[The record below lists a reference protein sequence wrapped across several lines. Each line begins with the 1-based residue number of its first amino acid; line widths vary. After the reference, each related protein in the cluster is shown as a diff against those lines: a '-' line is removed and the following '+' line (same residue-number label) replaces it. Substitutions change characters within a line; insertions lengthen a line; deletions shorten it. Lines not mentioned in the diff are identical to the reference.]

1 MNGTD
6 SNRQK
11 QKLKT
16 SKLAVASMSLGI
28 LSLLILGFKVV
39 IVLYPY
45 RLNVLLWNI
54 MGLLG
59 LIGLILGAVAFERI
73 KRSRWMLKGSALA
86 ILGIIFAASSSNLWL
101 LERARPRSSAFR
113 NPGVSN
119 LSRLGKAML
128 IYALD
133 NHQYPQPNQ
142 WCDLLLEHGEVDIEK
157 FVYPSI
163 ELALRWPLRSGK
175 LLSWPSPKRGRCHFA
190 INPNCEPNSPP
201 DTVLLFETK
210 EGWNQFGG
218 PEILT
223 TQRHYGDGCNIL
235 YNDSQVNFGKSI
247 AELNWGKAQLREESK
262 NKIKKQD

>member
-1 MNGTD
+1 MSGAD

-16 SKLAVASMSLGI
+16 SKLAVASVSLGI
-28 LSLLILGFKVV
+28 LGLLILCFKVV
-39 IVLYPY
+39 TVLYPY

-86 ILGIIFAASSSNLWL
+86 ILGIVFAASSSNLWL
-101 LERARPRSSAFR
+101 LERARPRSSALR
-113 NPGVSN
+113 LPIGSN
-119 LSRLGKAML
+119 LHQLGKAML
-128 IYALD
+128 LYSND
-133 NHQYPQPNQ
+133 NNGCYPEPNR
-142 WCDLLLEHGEVDIEK
+142 WCDLLLEHGEVDVEN
-157 FVYPSI
+157 FVCPSI
-163 ELALRWPLRSGK
+163 ELVLRWPLRSGK

-190 INPNCEPNSPP
+190 MNPNCEPNSPP

-218 PEILT
+218 PELLT
-223 TQRHYGDGCNIL
+223 TQRHDGDGYNIL
-235 YNDSQVNFGKSI
+235 HNDSQVNFEKSI

-262 NKIKKQD
+262 IR

>member
-1 MNGTD
+1 MSGTD
-6 SNRQK
+6 NNRQK

-16 SKLAVASMSLGI
+16 SKLAVASVSLGI
-28 LSLLILGFKVV
+28 LGLLILGFKVV

-73 KRSRWMLKGSALA
+73 KRSKWNLKGSALA
-86 ILGIIFAASSSNLWL
+86 ILGIVFAASISHLWLVERAHPRSRAMRIPCGSNLM
-101 LERARPRSSAFR
+101 
-113 NPGVSN
+113 N
-119 LSRLGKAML
+119 LGKAML
-128 IYALD
+128 IYAND
-133 NHQYPQPNQ
+133 NRQYPQPNQ
-142 WCDLLLEHGEVDIEK
+142 WCDLLLKHGEVDIEN
-157 FVYPSI
+157 FVCPSI
-163 ELALRWPLRSGK
+163 ELVLRWPLRSGK

-190 INPNCEPNSPP
+190 MNPNCKPNSPS

-218 PEILT
+218 PELLT
-223 TQRHYGDGCNIL
+223 TQRHDGDGCNVL
-235 YNDSQVNFGKSI
+235 YNDSHVNFEKSI